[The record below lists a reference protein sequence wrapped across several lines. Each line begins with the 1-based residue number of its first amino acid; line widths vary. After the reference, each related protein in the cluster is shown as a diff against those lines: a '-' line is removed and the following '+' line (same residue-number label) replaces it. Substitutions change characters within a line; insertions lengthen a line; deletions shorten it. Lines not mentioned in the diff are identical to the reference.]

1 MKTPHLCPILMIN
14 NDASDIII
22 NNKNLAKINETNALS
37 YYCAIN
43 DNFDK
48 FNKRL
53 LDLDLMNIHKIIDN
67 MNNESTLI
75 YEFKDAYKEIIS
87 ELNSTRSHYFIKFG
101 IVNFY
106 V

>member
-1 MKTPHLCPILMIN
+1 MIN
-14 NDASDIII
+14 NDASDITI
-22 NNKNLAKINETNALS
+22 NNKNLAKINETSAFS

-53 LDLDLMNIHKIIDN
+53 SDLDLVNIHKIIDN
-67 MNNESTLI
+67 MNNDSPLSYDFE
-75 YEFKDAYKEIIS
+75 DAYKDLIS
-87 ELNSTRSHYFIKFG
+87 ELKRNRNQYFIKFG